1 MLYEGEEAEFKL
13 PFGQEEKAVGS
24 SEEEEEEEK
33 KPEAKAGSGGFMSKF
48 SLAGIC
54 NICNMHITCI
64 TEAKAGSGGVMSEF
78 SLAGIT
84 TVYVN
89 ILSNIIIIHHNII
102 IISL

>member
-1 MLYEGEEAEFKL
+1 LLYEDEEAEFKL

-64 TEAKAGSGGVMSEF
+64 TEAKAGSGGLCPNSASQV
-78 SLAGIT
+78 SLQYMLI
-84 TVYVN
+84 YYQ
-89 ILSNIIIIHHNII
+89 
-102 IISL
+102 ISL